1 MSCSEPPAFLPDF
14 FASEPAPRTWP
25 NVAITLVGVAF
36 CGYML
41 ANSVIEWIADP
52 VTTSVELSSIAGQAF
67 DITIVC
73 RSALGCHVEH
83 QYNDVACARAVT
95 ATATSTLRQ
104 GQQLVAKLCASPLY
118 ADGLLIG
125 VPLGAVALSAA
136 VEVMSGGALVGLP
149 PATLLA
155 SVSSTSN
162 PTAVGV
168 ALTTST
174 KIDGTSTP
182 HWSFTQQVASCDSRC
197 AAPTGGGSIGGIIS
211 GIGVA
216 SDTLGSL
223 CYQLRIGN
231 TATTIT
237 QVRAFTWV
245 ALFEAWGGAYGFVF
259 GLIGMFI
266 FWLEQLTS
274 LCCCCGRP
282 RAKVYAEN
290 ISDQR
295 DAGDWVTEMVVG
307 TETSLK

>member
-25 NVAITLVGVAF
+25 NVAITLIGVTF

-41 ANSVIEWIADP
+41 ANSVVEWIDEP

-95 ATATSTLRQ
+95 ATATATLRQ

-155 SVSSTSN
+155 SVSPTSN

-182 HWSFTQQVASCDSRC
+182 HWSFSQQLASSDSRC
-197 AAPTGGGSIGGIIS
+197 AALAGGGSTGGILGGIGGA
-211 GIGVA
+211 GG
-216 SDTLGSL
+216 TLGSL

-237 QVRAFTWV
+237 EVRAFTLF
-245 ALFEAWGGAYGFVF
+245 ALSEAWGGAYGFVF
-259 GLIGMFI
+259 GLIGMLI
-266 FWLEQLTS
+266 FALEEVAS
-274 LCCCCGRP
+274 LCCGSPKVTRDT
-282 RAKVYAEN
+282 RAPSA
-290 ISDQR
+290 QR
-295 DAGDWVTEMVVG
+295 GGE
-307 TETSLK
+307 